1 MTTKARLRLIQDFR
15 SKKLSVRSLLHP
27 PEGDPIDNPHRSDP
41 PSPPLPKK
49 TTELQNDPPA
59 GINASPHSDNI
70 LLWNAIIFG
79 PENTVWD
86 GGIFKLRMEFT
97 EKFPHEAPKVI
108 FLTPMF
114 HPNIYANGNICLD
127 ILQNNWS
134 SAYDASNILISIQSL
149 LADPNPN
156 SPANSEAAKL
166 YVEDR
171 REYNRKVTG
180 VVEAT
185 WSDDGDGDLDDV
197 DNDNI

>member
-1 MTTKARLRLIQDFR
+1 
-15 SKKLSVRSLLHP
+15 
-27 PEGDPIDNPHRSDP
+27 
-41 PSPPLPKK
+41 
-49 TTELQNDPPA
+49 
-59 GINASPHSDNI
+59 
-70 LLWNAIIFG
+70 
-79 PENTVWD
+79 
-86 GGIFKLRMEFT
+86 MEFT

-171 REYNRKVTG
+171 REYNRRVTG

>member
-1 MTTKARLRLIQDFR
+1 
-15 SKKLSVRSLLHP
+15 LHP

-41 PSPPLPKK
+41 PFPPQKK

-171 REYNRKVTG
+171 REYNRRVTG

-197 DNDNI
+197 ENDDN